1 MGAEEVREEKPK
13 AEFDL
18 ADWLA
23 EGVRGL
29 RQEIKAMK
37 VRRRALLPEAF
48 WEHARASQREALL
61 AFRSLVDAAI
71 ECVQPKETESGSE
84 RSRRQR
90 VTKIEVQ

>member
-1 MGAEEVREEKPK
+1 MSAEEVKEEEPK
-13 AEFDL
+13 AEFDF

-23 EGVRGL
+23 ECIQGL
-29 RQEIKAMK
+29 RQKLKAK
-37 VRRRALLPEAF
+37 KTQRRALLPEAF
-48 WEHARASQREALL
+48 WEHVRASQREALL

-71 ECVQPKETESGSE
+71 ECVQPPETEGGPE